1 MSELLKK
8 YRPKSLDDILGQ
20 DHVIKQLKAFKSI
33 KELPNL
39 LFEGQPG
46 VGKTATA
53 YALASHL
60 GVRIVEFN
68 ASDERGIDF
77 VREKV
82 RTLLFSKGERLILLD
97 EADMMTSQAQHA
109 LRRMIE
115 RAVMETNSRVI
126 FTANDVSKII
136 PPIWSRCACYHF
148 KPLNEDVLKKILVRV
163 LKEEGVRFR
172 TKDHARMFIDYV
184 VKVSNG
190 SCRDLF
196 VLVDK
201 LLHTPRDKWI
211 EFLEMEKEKIDV
223 VERCIDLAFSC
234 DFEGAFQTL
243 KSILANY
250 GWSNH
255 TELITRIWKV
265 VERKYVSELGYA
277 QRYELLKALAEAERA
292 IQMGCSPIIQLT
304 AFLADCVAISRMKD
318 GERK

>member
-20 DHVIKQLKAFKSI
+20 DHVIKQLKTFKSI

-60 GVRIVEFN
+60 GVKIVEFN

-82 RTLLFSKGERLILLD
+82 KTLLFSKGERLILLD
-97 EADMMTSQAQHA
+97 EADMMTPQAQHA

-115 RAVMETNSRVI
+115 RAVIETNSRVI

-148 KPLNEDVLKKILVRV
+148 KPLSEDVLKKILVRV

-172 TKDHARMFIDYV
+172 SKEHVRVFIDYV

-196 VLVDK
+196 VLLEK

-223 VERCIDLAFSC
+223 VERCVDLAFSC

-243 KSILANY
+243 KAILANY

-255 TELITRIWKV
+255 TELITQIWKV
-265 VERKYVSELGYA
+265 VERKYVGELSYM

-292 IQMGCSPIIQLT
+292 IQIGCTPIIQLT

-318 GERK
+318 GEGK

>member
-20 DHVIKQLKAFKSI
+20 DHVINQHKTFRSI

-60 GVRIVEFN
+60 KVSIVEFN

-82 RTLLFSKGERLILLD
+82 RTLLFSRGERLILLD

-115 RAVMETNSRVI
+115 RAAMETGSRVI

-148 KPLNEDVLKKILVRV
+148 KPLSDDVLRKILVRI
-163 LKEEGVRFR
+163 LKEEEVRFR
-172 TKDHARMFIDYV
+172 TREHAKIFIDYV

-201 LLHTPRDKWI
+201 LLHTPREKWI
-211 EFLEMEKEKIDV
+211 EFLEMEKEKIDI
-223 VERCIDLAFSC
+223 VERCIDLAFGC

-243 KSILANY
+243 KSILSGY

-255 TELITRIWKV
+255 TELVAQIWRV
-265 VERKYVSELGYA
+265 VEKKYIAGLSYA

-292 IQMGCSPIIQLT
+292 LQIGCTPIIQLS
-304 AFLADCVAISRMKD
+304 AFLADCVAISRLR
-318 GERK
+318 GEKR